1 MKKLKSKTLWISLF
15 VTVFLFIAYVVI
27 QYFFV
32 SPKESGVVQGKLAT
46 PHFPYKPWIGFLYV
60 HIVAGC
66 TAFIIGPFQFLKRPV
81 GKGAAR
87 HRKLGYIYVLS
98 IVLAGLA
105 GMYLCWF
112 ATGGIISGLGFFMLD
127 LLWLVTTGMALRK
140 VLQKK
145 FTAHRQWM
153 IRSYAVTF
161 AFVTFRLYLLPFTL
175 LFGLSIQTA
184 IQIASWLCW
193 ITNLLLIEL
202 YLRKKSVNKA
212 EMTRMNKI
220 TTRKEGI

>member
-1 MKKLKSKTLWISLF
+1 MKKIKSNTFWITLF

-46 PHFPYKPWIGFLYV
+46 PDFPYKPWVGVLYV

-66 TAFIIGPFQFLKRPV
+66 TAFIIGPFQFFKKPV
-81 GKGAAR
+81 GKMAAH

-98 IVLAGLA
+98 ILIAGLA

-112 ATGGIISGLGFFMLD
+112 ATAGIISGLGFFMLD
-127 LLWLVTTGMALRK
+127 LFWLLTTGIALRK

-145 FTAHRQWM
+145 FISHQRWM

-175 LFGLSIQTA
+175 LFDLSIQSA

-193 ITNLLLIEL
+193 VTNLLLIEL
-202 YLRKKSVNKA
+202 YLRRKSVKTRDNFQLNK
-212 EMTRMNKI
+212 M

>member
-1 MKKLKSKTLWISLF
+1 MKKIKQKTGWITLF
-15 VTVFLFIAYVVI
+15 VMVFLFIAYVLI
-27 QYFFV
+27 QYFIV

-46 PHFPYKPWIGFLYV
+46 PHFPYRPWIGVLYV

-66 TAFIIGPFQFLKRPV
+66 TAFIIGPFQFFKKPV
-81 GKGAAR
+81 GKGASL

-98 IVLAGLA
+98 ILFAGVA
-105 GMYLCWF
+105 GMYLCWY

-127 LLWLVTTGMALRK
+127 LLWLVTTGIALRM

-145 FTAHRQWM
+145 FAAHRRWM

-175 LFGLSIQTA
+175 LLNLSIQTA
-184 IQIASWLCW
+184 IQMSSWLCW

-202 YLRKKSVNKA
+202 LLRRKTVNAKT
-212 EMTRMNKI
+212 ELHITRI
-220 TTRKEGI
+220 L